1 MSSLATGQYYEKYAL
16 SEKKFVIVY
25 FVNFLG
31 GAKQRQ
37 AQLGASQRRFTC
49 THHCGRC
56 SEQSRDQ
63 TEESRRGSEEITGT
77 CSK

>member
-1 MSSLATGQYYEKYAL
+1 M
-16 SEKKFVIVY
+16 Y

-37 AQLGASQRRFTC
+37 AQLGASQRRLTR
-49 THHCGRC
+49 TDHCGGR

-63 TEESRRGSEEITGT
+63 TEESRGGSEEAPGT